1 MASEQMIKPR
11 SISGFPE
18 WLPEQ
23 QRLQDRWMAAI
34 RHIFQSYGYEHIE
47 TAAVE
52 LTEVLAAKGVEQK
65 EIYSLTRL
73 QAEEQEDIISRLL
86 EYTRHDGNFTE
97 EYILARDDE
106 QAPDYGERAINLALE
121 NEVADTEVN
130 RYAEYLRTLELGTD
144 EYIRARDNLLFA
156 LYFSGRITSDVLLAQ
171 HSNPEAARDYCGI

>member
-1 MASEQMIKPR
+1 MAIEEF
-11 SISGFPE
+11 SILIIGPLPAEPSGENLQQIHEDIFYPE
-18 WLPEQ
+18 
-23 QRLQDRWMAAI
+23 
-34 RHIFQSYGYEHIE
+34 
-47 TAAVE
+47 
-52 LTEVLAAKGVEQK
+52 
-65 EIYSLTRL
+65 
-73 QAEEQEDIISRLL
+73 AEEQEDIISRLL